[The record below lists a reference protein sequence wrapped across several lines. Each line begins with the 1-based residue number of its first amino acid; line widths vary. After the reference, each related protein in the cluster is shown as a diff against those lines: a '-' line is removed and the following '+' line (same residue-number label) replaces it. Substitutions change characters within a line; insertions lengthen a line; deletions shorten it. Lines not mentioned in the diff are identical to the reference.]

1 MSHHPVYCTIDLDQS
16 DRYLYLPRGWN
27 DSPWIGTGYTV
38 LDSVMDQN
46 HSRLYVLAHGPIW
59 FDYPS
64 RSYWRIVMPGIW
76 IHPDGLYPHPV
87 TGLWSSK
94 PEHLPIRA
102 ERTDYET
109 LRLEAVFGYSV
120 WGGGQ

>member
-1 MSHHPVYCTIDLDQS
+1 MGPINHQVYCTSDPDQS

-27 DSPWIGTGYTV
+27 ERPWIGTAHTV
-38 LDSVMDQN
+38 LDKVVVQQPA
-46 HSRLYVLAHGPIW
+46 RLYILAHGPIW
-59 FDYPS
+59 LDYSS
-64 RSYWRIVMPGIW
+64 REYWRMLWPGDLSP
-76 IHPDGLYPHPV
+76 HQVYPHPV

-94 PEHLPIRA
+94 TTHLPLRA

-120 WGGGQ
+120 WG